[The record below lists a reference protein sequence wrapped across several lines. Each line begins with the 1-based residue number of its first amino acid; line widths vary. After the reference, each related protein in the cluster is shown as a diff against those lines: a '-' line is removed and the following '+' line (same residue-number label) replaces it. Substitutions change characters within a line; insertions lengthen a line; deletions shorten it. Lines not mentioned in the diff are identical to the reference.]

1 MTWLPM
7 ILLALAAFAVMVFGL
22 RLPRSHWALAGAALV
37 AGLAGYAL
45 QGRPGL
51 AGSPRAPQQSVEASA
66 AALVA
71 ERQQMAGDT
80 AGQPASLLVTAD
92 ALARHGQF
100 ANAAGLLLGVVEKDP
115 ANAEAWLAM
124 ANSLIGHADGFLT
137 PAALHAYERA
147 QAASPG
153 HPGPPFFLGAALIRS
168 GRAEQGR
175 AMWAELLARTP
186 PEAPWHDDLEARL
199 AQLDAMLAEARAAP
213 APR

>member
-7 ILLALAAFAVMVFGL
+7 FLLALAAFAVLVFAL

-45 QGRPGL
+45 H
-51 AGSPRAPQQSVEASA
+51 GSPGKPGAPKAPQQTLEASA

-71 ERQQMAGDT
+71 ERQRMAGDT
-80 AGQPASLLVTAD
+80 AGQPASMLITAD

-100 ANAAGLLLGVVEKDP
+100 ANAAGLLLGMVEKDP

-124 ANSLIGHADGFLT
+124 ANALVGHADGFLT

-153 HPGPPFFLGAALIRS
+153 HPGPPFFLGAALIQS
-168 GRAEQGR
+168 GKVEQGR
-175 AMWAELLARTP
+175 AMWAQLLAQTP
-186 PEAPWHDDLEARL
+186 PDAPWRKDLEARL
-199 AQLDAMLAEARAAP
+199 AQLDAMIAEAQAARP
-213 APR
+213 QP